1 MSRAIDTGSVAVGEG
16 SGPLGGYFHD
26 SELPLTSL
34 IFLLPLIVIYEV
46 GTQYFTTAAQHGQEQ
61 QIIAFVMMQRFFRL
75 FGVHGQH
82 LPAVAVVTILLC
94 EHAFRNKRWQLNL
107 GTLVGMAV
115 ESTLLALPLI
125 AIARELTRYFPLI
138 ASGGTRQ
145 DIVIMSL
152 GAGVYEELVFRLI
165 FFSLLSLLLK
175 DAMRLNSFWVHLGVV
190 SISALAFSGYHYLS
204 PSEHFQWRSFIFR
217 TFAGAYFGV
226 LFLLRGFGI
235 TCGCHA
241 AYDVLILFL

>member
-1 MSRAIDTGSVAVGEG
+1 MSRAIDTGSVRVGEG
-16 SGPLGGYFHD
+16 SGPIGRYFHD

-34 IFLLPLIVIYEV
+34 IFLLPLIVIYEL
-46 GTQYFTTAAQHGQEQ
+46 GTQYFTTAAQHGHEQ

-107 GTLVGMAV
+107 GTLAGMAI

-125 AIARELTRYFPLI
+125 AIARELSRYFPLVG
-138 ASGGTRQ
+138 SGGTRQ

-165 FFSLLSLLLK
+165 LFSILSLALK
-175 DAMRLNSFWVHLGVV
+175 DAMRLHSFWVHLGVV

-204 PSEHFQWRSFIFR
+204 PLEHFQWRSFIFR
-217 TFAGAYFGV
+217 TVAGAYFGV

-235 TCGCHA
+235 TAGSHA